1 MSHKKCRQAYEVRL
15 GTWAAARSPALSVA
29 YENDP
34 FTPTTGTTYLRAFCL
49 PALTDSQDLAG
60 AHRGYVGVYQV
71 NVVAPLNTGGGAAN
85 AIADELAALF
95 VNNARITISGLAVQQ
110 ISPAAVAPALQ
121 VLDRYVVPV
130 SWRYRADTT

>member
-1 MSHKKCRQAYEVRL
+1 MSHKKARQAYEARL
-15 GTWAAARSPALSVA
+15 GTWAAARSPVLLVA

-34 FTPTTGTTYLRAFCL
+34 FTPATGTTYLRAFCL
-49 PALTDSQDLAG
+49 PAATDSQDLEG
-60 AHRGYVGVYQV
+60 AHRAYLGVFQV

-85 AIADELAALF
+85 GIADELAALF
-95 VNNARITISGLAVQQ
+95 VNNTRITISGLAVQQ
-110 ISPAAVAPALQ
+110 ISPAAIAPAVQ

>member
-1 MSHKKCRQAYEVRL
+1 MSHKKCRQAYEDRL
-15 GTWAAARSPALSVA
+15 KTWAAARSPALLVA

-49 PALTDSQDLAG
+49 PAETASQDLAG
-60 AHRGYVGVYQV
+60 AHRGYVGVFQV
-71 NVVAPLNTGGGAAN
+71 SVVAPINTGGGAAN

-110 ISPAAVAPALQ
+110 VSPASVAGALQ
-121 VLDRYVVPV
+121 DGAHYIVPV